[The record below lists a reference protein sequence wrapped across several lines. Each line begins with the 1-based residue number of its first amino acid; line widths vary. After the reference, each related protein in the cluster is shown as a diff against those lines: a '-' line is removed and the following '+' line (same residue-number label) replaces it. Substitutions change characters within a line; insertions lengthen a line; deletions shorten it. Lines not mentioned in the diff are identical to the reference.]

1 MPSALAPSKLSPL
14 PQSPPL
20 TKSVALQKLSKIVT
34 EKISAFETRIACLE
48 DEQQR
53 LQDSLADMK
62 QSQQKTTHEND
73 MLTQPHDEFEKL
85 KEESEGQGK
94 LLLSIQKMLEGL
106 KENGGNLDNAAVKI
120 EKSTRDNAFNVSH
133 ILHTFV

>member
-1 MPSALAPSKLSPL
+1 M
-14 PQSPPL
+14 
-20 TKSVALQKLSKIVT
+20 
-34 EKISAFETRIACLE
+34 RLE

-73 MLTQPHDEFEKL
+73 TLTQLRDEFEEL

-106 KENGGNLDNAAVKI
+106 KENGRNLDNAAVKI